1 MEDSRILSI
10 KNVYDVLCKA
20 GTVGVSVSIRNDA
33 SKVPATE
40 KDLSDILQLPL
51 TSTERSDYQIS
62 YKNLKDIVDFSKTS
76 RYQRREYIEST
87 GTQFVDTGFK
97 PSNLTSYVLDMQFV
111 SAKAN
116 SDNHFFSVNATNTYF
131 ALRLSANKTSFSV
144 RWGKGALAVLP
155 HSGNLTDRHVFTCN
169 KGIFQCD
176 DSEPVSFEPT
186 VFTQPQTISLFTFT
200 NNTGAHS
207 SNSCIK
213 IYSLQM
219 YEDGELVRD
228 MVPCYDTQSNTRGL
242 YDFVRQTFTKN
253 GGSGAFTLGPQ
264 TGYIIDPNS

>member
-10 KNVYDVLCKA
+10 KNIYDVLCKA

-51 TSTERSDYQIS
+51 INTERSDYQIS
-62 YKNLKDIVDFSKTS
+62 YKNLKDIVGFSKTS

-111 SAKAN
+111 RAKAN
-116 SDNHFFSVNATNTYF
+116 SDNQFFSMSTSNTYF
-131 ALRLSANKTSFSV
+131 VLRLSGNKFSV
-144 RWGKGALAVLP
+144 RWGKGALTVLP
-155 HSGNLTDRHVFTCN
+155 HSGNLTDRHVITCD
-169 KGIFQCD
+169 KGVFQCD

-186 VFTQPQTISLFTFT
+186 VFTQPQTISLFAFT
-200 NNTGAHS
+200 NNNGSHAQ
-207 SNSCIK
+207 NSCIR

-253 GGSGAFTLGPQ
+253 GGSGSLILGPQ
-264 TGYIIDPNS
+264 TGYIIGPNKR

>member
-10 KNVYDVLCKA
+10 QNIYDSLCKA
-20 GTVGVSVSIRNDA
+20 GTVGISVSIRNDA

-40 KDLSDILQLPL
+40 KDLSDILQLSL
-51 TSTERSDYQIS
+51 INTERSDYQIS

-87 GTQFVDTGFK
+87 GSQFVDTGFK

-111 SAKAN
+111 SAKDN
-116 SDNHFFSVNATNTYF
+116 SANHFFTMNTSNTYF
-131 ALRLSANKTSFSV
+131 ALRLSDNKASFSV
-144 RWGKGALAVLP
+144 RWGKGALTVLP
-155 HSGNLTDRHVFTCN
+155 HSGNLTDRHVFTCD
-169 KGIFQCD
+169 KGVFQCD

-186 VFTQPQTISLFTFT
+186 VFTQSQTISLFTHT
-200 NNTGAHS
+200 GNNGSHS
-207 SNSCIK
+207 GNSCIK
-213 IYSLQM
+213 IYSLKM

-228 MVPCYDTQSNTRGL
+228 MVPCYDTQSNTRGF

-253 GGSGAFTLGPQ
+253 GGSGTFTLGPQ
-264 TGYIIDPNS
+264 IGYIIDPNS